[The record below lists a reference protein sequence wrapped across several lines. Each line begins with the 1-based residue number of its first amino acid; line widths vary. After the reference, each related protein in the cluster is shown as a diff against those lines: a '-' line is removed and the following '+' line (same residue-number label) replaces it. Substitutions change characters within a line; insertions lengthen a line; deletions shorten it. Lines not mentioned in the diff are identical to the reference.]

1 MAKSGQVAVSG
12 KGKQE
17 THCFLPSPSFFFFF
31 FFLFLPQR
39 LTLFGRKIEGERELF
54 CLLVPSPNGHGDL
67 GWARLKL

>member
-1 MAKSGQVAVSG
+1 MAKSGQVAVAG

-17 THCFLPSPSFFFFF
+17 THCFLPSPSFFF